1 MVRGASDLPIKR
13 TPLTPDKSHH
23 EMIYVYYMN
32 TGNSRNWL
40 EKKDLE
46 FLIAQCSYSDDFI
59 MKANDLQVL
68 EAISE
73 CYEEYK
79 VLNNSIKNQ

>member
-1 MVRGASDLPIKR
+1 MELLSI
-13 TPLTPDKSHH
+13 
-23 EMIYVYYMN
+23 
-32 TGNSRNWL
+32 

>member
-1 MVRGASDLPIKR
+1 MKEDDRI
-13 TPLTPDKSHH
+13 
-23 EMIYVYYMN
+23 
-32 TGNSRNWL
+32 RNVL
-40 EKKDLE
+40 SNRFDREILVELLSIEKDLE

-59 MKANDLQVL
+59 KKANDLQVL